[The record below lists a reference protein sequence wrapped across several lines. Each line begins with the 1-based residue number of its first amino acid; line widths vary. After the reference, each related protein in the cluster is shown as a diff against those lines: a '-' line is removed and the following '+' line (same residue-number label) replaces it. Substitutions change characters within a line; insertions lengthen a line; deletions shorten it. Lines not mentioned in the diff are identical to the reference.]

1 METYSNIPT
10 PQSAL
15 ASPLLIMKQ
24 SIVESWRA
32 HLTLDTELLAI
43 CAAFFVGYFC
53 LGYFDATLPL
63 SESVIRQA
71 GEDTLFIHHPFTD
84 KAYYVGVLIF
94 CLCIGLRMLHGASHI
109 ATNMNH
115 LVWRTLFVGL
125 GLPFLLGIVLVGT
138 WSALPEDIQQN
149 VFLVLFLEAS
159 LQDTLSY
166 GGAILMLLAFC
177 AYALAQ
183 LSFLLCVIADTGKIG
198 VKRALLL
205 SKGHVGPIL
214 ALVVGGIVLGACVA
228 IPLGFLGALDSTSRI
243 NPAYTGPAE
252 SFLLMN
258 TWFWDN
264 TFGQAL
270 LFATSSFITML
281 PQSFFFGT
289 LMAYYK
295 RLKEKET
302 QITGPRLRA

>member
-1 METYSNIPT
+1 M
-10 PQSAL
+10 
-15 ASPLLIMKQ
+15 
-24 SIVESWRA
+24 
-32 HLTLDTELLAI
+32 DTELLAI
-43 CAAFFVGYFC
+43 CAALFIGYFC
-53 LGYFDATLPL
+53 LGYLDATLPL

-71 GEDTLFIHHPFTD
+71 GEDTLFIHQGFTD

-94 CLCIGLRMLHGASHI
+94 CLCIGLRMLHGASHT

-115 LVWRTLFVGL
+115 LVWRTIFVGL

-138 WSALPEDIQQN
+138 WSALPEDVQQN
-149 VFLVLFLEAS
+149 VLLVFSLETN
-159 LQDTLSY
+159 LQDTLIY
-166 GGAILMLLAFC
+166 GGAILTLLAFC

-183 LSFLLCVIADTGKIG
+183 LSLLLCVIADTGKIG
-198 VKRALLL
+198 IKRAFFL
-205 SKGHVGPIL
+205 SKGHAGPIL
-214 ALVVGGIVLGACVA
+214 ALVVGGMALGACVA
-228 IPLGFLGALDSTSRI
+228 LPLGFLGALDSTAHI

-264 TFGQAL
+264 TFGRAL
-270 LFATSSFITML
+270 VFATSSFITML
-281 PQSFFFGT
+281 PQSFSFGT

-302 QITGPRLRA
+302 QITVPRLPT